1 MDWTELLRQIC
12 EICVIPLLGVLT
24 GYLVALINAKKNEIK
39 AKTKNEKVRKYI
51 DMLSATITAC
61 VQATN
66 QTYVE
71 ALKDKDLFNED
82 AQREAFQQTFNAVI
96 GILSDEARL
105 YLSEAYGDLDEL
117 ITAKIEAEVSAQK
130 TEPLF

>member
-1 MDWTELLRQIC
+1 MDWMDLLRQIC
-12 EICVIPLLGVLT
+12 EVCVIPLLSVLT
-24 GYLVALINAKKNEIK
+24 AYLVALINTKKNEIK
-39 AKTKNEKVRKYI
+39 EKTKSEKLRKYI
-51 DMLSATITAC
+51 DMLSVTITAC
-61 VQATN
+61 VLVTN

-71 ALKDKDLFNED
+71 SLKGKDLFDEE
-82 AQREAFQQTFNAVI
+82 AQREAFQQTFNAVM

-130 TEPLF
+130 VEPLF

>member
-1 MDWTELLRQIC
+1 MSSSHYC
-12 EICVIPLLGVLT
+12 PLWLSGQCD
-24 GYLVALINAKKNEIK
+24 GNDQYAEYNHENGSWA
-39 AKTKNEKVRKYI
+39 ASQYCI
-51 DMLSATITAC
+51 DMLSVTITAC

-71 ALKDKDLFNED
+71 SLKGKDLFDEE
-82 AQREAFQQTFNAVI
+82 AQREAFQQTFNAVM
-96 GILSDEARL
+96 GILSDEARA

-130 TEPLF
+130 EESLF